1 MFDGFKE
8 IIFCVIAYIII
19 HLIKNGVNSENA
31 KIRLSFKVLLAALL
45 IGIYVVLCNVTE
57 LNGRLA
63 ISILA
68 VAGIL
73 LYVFYQSEL
82 KRVHNPECSKFKAY
96 FLAGL
101 LVVLLVL
108 MMIFYLLVETNSQLR
123 MIVPIGTLIYT
134 IGPMI
139 ALYKKA
145 HDVKS
150 EMEDEMNA

>member
-19 HLIKNGVNSENA
+19 HLIKNGANSENA

-82 KRVHNPECSKFKAY
+82 
-96 FLAGL
+96 
-101 LVVLLVL
+101 
-108 MMIFYLLVETNSQLR
+108 
-123 MIVPIGTLIYT
+123 
-134 IGPMI
+134 
-139 ALYKKA
+139 
-145 HDVKS
+145 
-150 EMEDEMNA
+150 